1 MADAGPLILPP
12 SYSNIDGQAA
22 RGAGSELKQSFESL
36 KTEHNDIQELFRTV
50 KAQLQNTPEI
60 GEYHPLIEKWDELR
74 VVRLSILFSLSMMLS
89 RSVGARGQRHK
100 RIFRDSQ
107 QNASMC
113 SRFLKSEC
121 SCISSSK
128 LRKTGKNYKV
138 LMRLP
143 RLWRY
148 PGPPFPISRHA
159 HRTEAGYDRQV
170 SRSVSPTSPCM
181 PLH

>member
-74 VVRLSILFSLSMMLS
+74 VVRLSILF
-89 RSVGARGQRHK
+89 RSAW
-100 RIFRDSQ
+100 
-107 QNASMC
+107 C
-113 SRFLKSEC
+113 
-121 SCISSSK
+121 
-128 LRKTGKNYKV
+128 
-138 LMRLP
+138 
-143 RLWRY
+143 
-148 PGPPFPISRHA
+148 
-159 HRTEAGYDRQV
+159 
-170 SRSVSPTSPCM
+170 
-181 PLH
+181 